1 MVKKYVLSALVVM
14 AVIVVTGA
22 VTAWVTWRDMLNQIS
37 SPYSGM
43 NSGSVLLR
51 IQPGT
56 STSEIAARLVESD
69 IVSSEWVF
77 RFAVWRS
84 GRDRDLQAGE

>member
-1 MVKKYVLSALVVM
+1 MVKKHVISALVVM
-14 AVIVVTGA
+14 AVIVAAGT
-22 VTAWVTWRDMLNQIS
+22 VTAWVTWRNMLDQIS
-37 SPYSGM
+37 SAYGEI

-56 STSEIAARLVESD
+56 STSEIAARLVEAD

-77 RFAVWRS
+77 RLS
-84 GRDRDLQAGE
+84 LIHI